1 MEIFY
6 QFNSTNGMKT
16 GNLFK
21 ILLLIIF
28 ATTFVACESEEKD
41 GDWEAMKWETNVS
54 NINKNKIEV
63 PNEGGVYVIK
73 CTNYKSFWI
82 NALSESG
89 ESLPIDNEDEKI
101 EREWYSIKINDGNTM
116 TVSILSNSSDDNR
129 TLEIGIQA
137 GNAFDSFL
145 FEQNKN

>member
-1 MEIFY
+1 
-6 QFNSTNGMKT
+6 MKT

-82 NALSESG
+82 STLSESG

-116 TVSILSNSSDDNR
+116 TVSILSNSGDDNR
-129 TLEIGIQA
+129 TLKIGIQA

-145 FEQNKN
+145 FEQKKN

>member
-1 MEIFY
+1 
-6 QFNSTNGMKT
+6 MKT

-28 ATTFVACESEEKD
+28 ATTFIACESEEKD
-41 GDWEAMKWETNVS
+41 GDWEAMKWETNAS

-63 PNEGGVYVIK
+63 PKEGGVYVIK

-89 ESLPIDNEDEKI
+89 ESFSISYEDEKI
-101 EREWYSIKINDGNTM
+101 EREWYSIKIDDGNTM

-145 FEQNKN
+145 FEQK

>member
-1 MEIFY
+1 
-6 QFNSTNGMKT
+6 MKT

-28 ATTFVACESEEKD
+28 ATTFIACESEEKD
-41 GDWEAMKWETNVS
+41 GDWEAMKWETNAS

-63 PNEGGVYVIK
+63 PKEGGVYVIK

-89 ESLPIDNEDEKI
+89 ESLSISYEDEKI
-101 EREWYSIKINDGNTM
+101 EREWYSIKIDDGNTM

-145 FEQNKN
+145 FEQK

>member
-1 MEIFY
+1 
-6 QFNSTNGMKT
+6 MKT

-28 ATTFVACESEEKD
+28 AKTFIACESEEKD
-41 GDWEAMKWETNVS
+41 GDWEAMKWETNAS

-63 PNEGGVYVIK
+63 PKEGGVYVIK

-89 ESLPIDNEDEKI
+89 ESLSISYEDEKI
-101 EREWYSIKINDGNTM
+101 EREWYSIKIDDGNTM

-145 FEQNKN
+145 FEQK

>member
-1 MEIFY
+1 
-6 QFNSTNGMKT
+6 MKT
-16 GNLFK
+16 VNLFK
-21 ILLLIIF
+21 FLLLIIF
-28 ATTFVACESEEKD
+28 ATTFVACESEGKD

>member
-1 MEIFY
+1 
-6 QFNSTNGMKT
+6 MKT

-129 TLEIGIQA
+129 TM
-137 GNAFDSFL
+137 
-145 FEQNKN
+145 